1 MLIAIVFY
9 VFFEFVK
16 SQSLEVFIC
25 LRFWFGLFFQ
35 FLQYIHTV
43 HIPREDLRDRVTT
56 QWIILRPI
64 NASILATYQFNI
76 YQFES
81 YKIFKCFI

>member
-1 MLIAIVFY
+1 MFSLNLLNRNLWQYLFA
-9 VFFEFVK
+9 FV
-16 SQSLEVFIC
+16 
-25 LRFWFGLFFQ
+25 FGLGFFQ

-56 QWIILRPI
+56 QGIILRPI
-64 NASILATYQFNI
+64 NASILATNQFDI